1 LSRHLAEEFDG
12 ILTRRNGK
20 GIGELPANLLGLI
33 ERREHRIEWRAAFRD
48 GFLKEAA
55 SERRGHE
62 DSRID
67 RAGGLAEDGDIVGVA
82 AETGDVVVDP
92 LEGKD
97 LIHEAV
103 VARGVV
109 RGFAGELG
117 MSEEAEDVKAVIDG
131 DDEHAVIEQRAVVI
145 ERA

>member
-1 LSRHLAEEFDG
+1 
-12 ILTRRNGK
+12 
-20 GIGELPANLLGLI
+20 LPANLLRLI
-33 ERREHRIEWRAAFRD
+33 DRREHRIEWRAAFRD

-55 SERRGHE
+55 SQWRGHE
-62 DSRID
+62 NSDID
-67 RAGGLAEDGDIVGVA
+67 RTGGLAEDGDVVGIA

-103 VARGVV
+103 VAGSVV
-109 RGFAGELG
+109 RRLAGELG

-131 DDEHAVIEQRAVVI
+131 DDEHAMIEQRAVVI